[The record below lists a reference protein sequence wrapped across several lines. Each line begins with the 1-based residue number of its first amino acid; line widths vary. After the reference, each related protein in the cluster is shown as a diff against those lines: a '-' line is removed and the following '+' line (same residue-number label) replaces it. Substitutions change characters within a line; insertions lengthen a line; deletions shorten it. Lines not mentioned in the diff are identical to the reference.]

1 MLDMPKQKLNKK
13 QQELWDELQRK
24 TDEFY
29 DNVPEEEKQKWPNGD
44 LYLPLRVME
53 QEYLKRITA
62 CIGRY
67 RYICVSTHAVLIDA
81 LADMKLSVVL
91 VYPDLKL
98 KREYIRRY
106 LARGNSY
113 AYAKN
118 IESTWHINL
127 ETLKHEVRFPAIVL
141 SSGEYLLD
149 WLPYLERIT

>member
-1 MLDMPKQKLNKK
+1 M
-13 QQELWDELQRK
+13 
-24 TDEFY
+24 
-29 DNVPEEEKQKWPNGD
+29 
-44 LYLPLRVME
+44 
-53 QEYLKRITA
+53 
-62 CIGRY
+62 GRY

-106 LARGNSY
+106 LARENSY

>member
-1 MLDMPKQKLNKK
+1 MQAVFKKREMKTIVICGYSGVGKTTFCQRQPFSIDIDSAEIPK
-13 QQELWDELQRK
+13 
-24 TDEFY
+24 Y
-29 DNVPEEEKQKWPNGD
+29 EKFVK
-44 LYLPLRVME
+44 
-53 QEYLKRITA
+53 EYLKRITA

>member
-1 MLDMPKQKLNKK
+1 MLDVLNRIKNDNNVNIK
-13 QQELWDELQRK
+13 FDMVVAHVNHMIRAEAGEDEK
-24 TDEFY
+24 F
-29 DNVPEEEKQKWPNGD
+29 VK
-44 LYLPLRVME
+44 
-53 QEYLKRITA
+53 EYLKRITA

-106 LARGNSY
+106 LARENSY

>member
-1 MLDMPKQKLNKK
+1 MQAVFKKREMKTIVICGYSGVGKTTFCQRQPFSIDIDSAEIPK
-13 QQELWDELQRK
+13 DEK
-24 TDEFY
+24 F
-29 DNVPEEEKQKWPNGD
+29 VK
-44 LYLPLRVME
+44 
-53 QEYLKRITA
+53 EYLKRITA

-118 IESTWHINL
+118 IEST
-127 ETLKHEVRFPAIVL
+127 
-141 SSGEYLLD
+141 
-149 WLPYLERIT
+149 